1 MRPSTIEFPVCFL
14 VNERPHKERGATR
27 LYRWC
32 QALPYKYMSLWR
44 SHNGMA
50 IVLSFQTSCILAHV
64 LSMMGTGFPSILME
78 KLMEK
83 RWRPD
88 ESVPSSV
95 VAWKSSVLFKQGDD
109 RFLPASIP
117 GPRAVES
124 FRKEGNPWFRQKN
137 RLDFNIASRSFL
149 RKPSLILSVYHWR
162 TNDVPALLPGQ

>member
-1 MRPSTIEFPVCFL
+1 
-14 VNERPHKERGATR
+14 
-27 LYRWC
+27 
-32 QALPYKYMSLWR
+32 
-44 SHNGMA
+44 MA

-162 TNDVPALLPGQ
+162 TNDVPALLPGQWAATQGTRNNEALPMVSSITQQMHVLVALAQR